1 MRSRLIIPVIVVLL
15 VPFFAMAG
23 GQISTRVRKSEL
35 KDVPFLAGN
44 SIKITI
50 TRLYQGYLR
59 TETGDPEMELQV
71 ENLSTSFVTFSPRH
85 LSFVGS
91 NNRQVDILAV
101 QVIKESYPAV
111 DRRLAL
117 GAHIKD
123 TYRLSDKLSLPAR
136 LYYEE
141 KLIALITD

>member
-1 MRSRLIIPVIVVLL
+1 MRSRLLVLTTALLFIPFL
-15 VPFFAMAG
+15 AMAG
-23 GQISTRVRKSEL
+23 GQVSTRVRKSEM
-35 KDVPFLAGN
+35 KDVPLLAGN
-44 SIKITI
+44 SIRITI
-50 TRLYQGYLR
+50 TKLHQGYLH
-59 TETGDPEMELQV
+59 TESGDAEIELKV
-71 ENLSTSFVTFSPRH
+71 ENLSTGFVTFSPHR

-101 QVIKESYPAV
+101 QVIKDSYPAV

-136 LYYEE
+136 LYYED
-141 KLIALITD
+141 KLLALITD

>member
-1 MRSRLIIPVIVVLL
+1 MRSRLIIPIIVVLL
-15 VPFFAMAG
+15 VPFFAKAG

-35 KDVPFLAGN
+35 KSVPFLAGN

-50 TRLYQGYLR
+50 TKLYQGYLH
-59 TETGDPEMELQV
+59 TETGDAEMELQV
-71 ENLSTSFVTFSPRH
+71 ENLSTGFVTFSPHR

-101 QVIKESYPAV
+101 QVIKDSYPAV

-136 LYYEE
+136 LYYED